1 LAASFANPQQRRQ
14 QMSAAPRP
22 VSETP
27 HLNLAALRQMSF
39 EELDRLYRSSQ
50 KPASIAD
57 LDGDAVGAMLAWRA
71 PRSGP
76 IASLLR
82 KFGNSTVFPWE
93 GKSFYNKGTE
103 SGGGI
108 NRINLLGKRR
118 WFPFATRFDASFL
131 DGKPTFVLDYSGP
144 GNPPLIRDIVDE
156 VREVAPRLYMG
167 PAALKV
173 GERPRPILFFAV
185 SLQ

>member
-1 LAASFANPQQRRQ
+1 
-14 QMSAAPRP
+14 MSAAPSA
-22 VSETP
+22 VSETQQ
-27 HLNLAALRQMSF
+27 LNLAALRQMSF

-50 KPASIAD
+50 KPAAISD
-57 LDGDAVGAMLAWRA
+57 LDGDAIGAMLAWRT

-82 KFGNSTVFPWE
+82 EFGNSTLFPWE
-93 GKSFYNKGTE
+93 GKSFFSKGTE
-103 SGGGI
+103 SGSGI
-108 NRINLLGKRR
+108 NRIDLMGKRR
-118 WFPFATRFDASFL
+118 WFPFATRFGASFL

-173 GERPRPILFFAV
+173 NGRPRLILFFAV